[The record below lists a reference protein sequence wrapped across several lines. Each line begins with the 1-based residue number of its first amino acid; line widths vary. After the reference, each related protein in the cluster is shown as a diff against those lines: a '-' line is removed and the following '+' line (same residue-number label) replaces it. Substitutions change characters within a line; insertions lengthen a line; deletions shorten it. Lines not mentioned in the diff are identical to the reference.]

1 MADFIAQ
8 NSASYVR
15 VRSPH
20 ATDLAIDCRSAACT
34 WSDSTTGV
42 AVHGA
47 TTDQVGDLAGRSGLY
62 VHELGKVNASLEE
75 AFMQLT
81 ADSVEYHAGAFPGKA
96 A

>member
-1 MADFIAQ
+1 M
-8 NSASYVR
+8 
-15 VRSPH
+15 
-20 ATDLAIDCRSAACT
+20 
-34 WSDSTTGV
+34 
-42 AVHGA
+42 HGT
-47 TTDQVGDLAGRSGLY
+47 TTDQVGDVAGRNGLY